1 MGRAKNID
9 HYAIKKNLFEL
20 CSKTHNRKQNTYQ
33 NCFCFL
39 NKADCPTNS
48 LKKNPD

>member
-1 MGRAKNID
+1 MGRAKKID
-9 HYAIKKNLFEL
+9 HHAIKKICLSFAVKPITE
-20 CSKTHNRKQNTYQ
+20 SKAHQ